1 MHLISCL
8 LKLVERDLT
17 EREPFGR
24 AAKSSTQH
32 ARLKASPLQ
41 LFPGRQSQ
49 TPREMMSRRAQPTT
63 STGKRT
69 SCAPMRNLC
78 TTTQRRSGP

>member
-8 LKLVERDLT
+8 LKLVERDVT
-17 EREPFGR
+17 EREPFQASGKELN
-24 AAKSSTQH
+24 AARSAESL
-32 ARLKASPLQ
+32 ALQ

>member
-32 ARLKASPLQ
+32 ARLKASRSSC
-41 LFPGRQSQ
+41 FRAV
-49 TPREMMSRRAQPTT
+49 SRR
-63 STGKRT
+63 
-69 SCAPMRNLC
+69 
-78 TTTQRRSGP
+78 RRAR